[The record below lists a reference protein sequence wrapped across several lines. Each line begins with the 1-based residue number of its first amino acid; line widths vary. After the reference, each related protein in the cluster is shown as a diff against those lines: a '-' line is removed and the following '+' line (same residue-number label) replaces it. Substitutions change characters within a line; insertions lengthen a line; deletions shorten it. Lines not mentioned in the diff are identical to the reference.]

1 MGGHER
7 EQTLAGRYELLEV
20 VGRGGAGVVYRARDK
35 QRGEYVAVKM
45 LHESV
50 ADDPELLQRFEREA
64 RVLRRLRHPAI
75 VRLRDFGY
83 DAQRPFLVMEFVE
96 GRPLQQL
103 LPLPR
108 PRALALVL
116 ELCDA
121 LRHAHERG
129 LVHRD
134 VKPGNILVDPNGRVR
149 LADFGIAGFLDTQ
162 AEARLTA
169 SSHVVGTPAY
179 MAPEARCGAAP
190 DPRMDVYSLGV
201 VLYQL
206 LTGQLPMG
214 CFELPPAPFDTVVK
228 RALAPDPA
236 NRYPDVEA
244 LQRDLLRDEERR
256 IGKDRGR
263 ALVVALCL
271 GLGSVLVLSA
281 AGEALDSSLA
291 HVFVPLGFGGLLL
304 YGGDG
309 LRRGLL
315 QRWRFLAGDLHPEPS
330 KKRVAE
336 GVLALAVLTLSVTLL
351 AHSQNGP
358 RGLTDIAAALRL
370 TTMIV
375 LWLRVLALQR
385 LGQSAVRDPSLAVAG
400 LQLLLAGCAPMLAH
414 LRG

>member
-1 MGGHER
+1 MNGDEPT
-7 EQTLAGRYELLEV
+7 ETLAGRYELLEV
-20 VGRGGAGVVYRARDK
+20 VGRGGAGIVYRARDTR
-35 QRGEYVAVKM
+35 RGEHVAVKM
-45 LHESV
+45 LHESL
-50 ADDPELLQRFEREA
+50 AADPELLRRFEREA

-83 DAQRPFLVMEFVE
+83 DAERPFLVMEFVE

-108 PRALALVL
+108 SQALALVL

-121 LRHAHERG
+121 LRHAHGHG

-134 VKPGNILVDPNGRVR
+134 VKPGNILVDPSGRVR
-149 LADFGIAGFLDTQ
+149 LADFGIAAFLDTQ
-162 AEARLTA
+162 GEARLTA

-190 DPRMDVYSLGV
+190 DPRMDIYSLGV

-206 LTGQLPMG
+206 LTGRLPMG
-214 CFELPPAPFDTVVK
+214 CFELPPAPFDRVVK
-228 RALAPDPA
+228 RALAPDPV
-236 NRYPDVEA
+236 NRYADVEA
-244 LQRDLLRDEERR
+244 LQRDLLPEQKRRD
-256 IGKDRGR
+256 GR
-263 ALVVALCL
+263 DGARAIVVAFCL

-281 AGEALDSSLA
+281 AGKALDVSLVHA
-291 HVFVPLGFGGLLL
+291 LVPLGLGGSLL
-304 YGGDG
+304 YGGEG

-315 QRWRFLAGDLHPEPS
+315 QRWRSAIPRDGSEGRAG
-330 KKRVAE
+330 E
-336 GVLALAVLTLSVTLL
+336 GLLALAILTLGITLL
-351 AHSQNGP
+351 ACYQSGP
-358 RGLTDIAAALRL
+358 RGLTDLAATLRL
-370 TTMIV
+370 AAMIA

-385 LGQSAVRDPSLAVAG
+385 LGQSAVRDPSLAVAA